1 MPFFLGIVIFM
12 ICHFGGLLYSWYAIS
27 GGLLYPWYAIVSPFF
42 GGTFQPVLETSQ
54 LIFRMFH
61 YITTIYSGCYLNV
74 AKYVTRYVTT
84 HVSMCYH
91 APLTLFFLRFSTS
104 QTVAVVTVAT
114 WQPFCWPWSYYLCW
128 QPTCVCS
135 ALRCVRSSK
144 NPAPSIRRR
153 RGTHPM
159 WRMVV
164 WRTNTGNLIFTNT
177 TWWFYQH
184 KFGVIVHI
192 TDFC

>member
-1 MPFFLGIVIFM
+1 MPFLGDCYIHDMPFWGIVIFM
-12 ICHFGGLLYSWYAIS
+12 ICHFWGIVISMICHCITILWRNFPTGSWNFSVDFQDVPLYHQYIFWMLSQCCQICYQIC
-27 GGLLYPWYAIVSPFF
+27 YYTCFH
-42 GGTFQPVLETSQ
+42 VLPCSFDTV
-54 LIFRMFH
+54 
-61 YITTIYSGCYLNV
+61 Y
-74 AKYVTRYVTT
+74 
-84 HVSMCYH
+84 
-91 APLTLFFLRFSTS
+91 FLRFSTS

-144 NPAPSIRRR
+144 SPAPWS
-153 RGTHPM
+153 RGGELIPCDERWVLTKKHA
-159 WRMVV
+159 
-164 WRTNTGNLIFTNT
+164 GIFTNT

-184 KFGVIVHI
+184 KFGVIVHV